1 MARRPGSI
9 LASLTVGELAFLRV
23 VGRWHRDG
31 TPFCSTEVTRRGSD
45 ENMRLFRSMGRDGI
59 AEVCGGLVSKGLLR
73 RERGTHRYSLTERG
87 AGGYAELRDTFSKP
101 LRDSRGM
108 YVSASGAA
116 TEDEA

>member
-23 VGRWHRDG
+23 VGWRHKQG
-31 TPFCSTEVTRRGSD
+31 EPFCSTEVTRRGSD

-59 AEVCGGLVSKGLLR
+59 SEVCGGLVSKGLLR
-73 RERGTHRYSLTERG
+73 RERGTHRYSLTPLG
-87 AGGYAELRDTFSKP
+87 VGGYSELRDTFSKP
-101 LRDSRGM
+101 LRDSKGM

-116 TEDEA
+116 TEDDS

>member
-1 MARRPGSI
+1 MVRRPGGI

-31 TPFCSTEVTRRGSD
+31 AAFCSTEVTRRGCD
-45 ENMRLFRSMGRDGI
+45 ENMRLFRSMGMDGI
-59 AEVCGGLVSKGLLR
+59 AEVCDGLIAKGLLK

-101 LRDSRGM
+101 LRDSKGM

-116 TEDEA
+116 TEDDT

>member
-31 TPFCSTEVTRRGSD
+31 SAFCSTEVTRRGRD
-45 ENMRLFRSMGRDGI
+45 EDMRLFRSMGRDGI

-73 RERGTHRYSLTERG
+73 RERGTHRYSLTPLGVGGVRG
-87 AGGYAELRDTFSKP
+87 VQGVLSRASAGLQGN
-101 LRDSRGM
+101 
-108 YVSASGAA
+108 GAA
-116 TEDEA
+116 ETRCSDGG

>member
-1 MARRPGSI
+1 MARRPGGI

-31 TPFCSTEVTRRGSD
+31 SPFCSTEVTRRGSD

-87 AGGYAELRDTFSKP
+87 AEGYSELRDTFSKP

-116 TEDEA
+116 MEDEA

>member
-1 MARRPGSI
+1 MSRRPGGI
-9 LASLTVGELAFLRV
+9 LESLTVGELAFLRV

-31 TPFCSTEVTRRGSD
+31 SPFCSTEVTRRGD
-45 ENMRLFRSMGRDGI
+45 DLNIKFFRRCGRDGI
-59 AEVCGGLVSKGLLR
+59 AEICGGLVSKGLLR

-87 AGGYAELRDTFSKP
+87 VGAYADFRDTFVKP

-116 TEDEA
+116 TEDDT

>member
-1 MARRPGSI
+1 MARRPGGI

-31 TPFCSTEVTRRGSD
+31 SPFCSTGVTRRGGD
-45 ENMRLFRSMGRDGI
+45 IEMKFFRRCGSDGI
-59 AEVCGGLVSKGLLR
+59 AEICDGLVSKGLLK

-87 AGGYAELRDTFSKP
+87 TGGYAEFRDTFSKP
-101 LRDSRGM
+101 LRDSKGR
-108 YVSASGAA
+108 VLPRRDAA

>member
-31 TPFCSTEVTRRGSD
+31 AAFCSTEVTRRGGD
-45 ENMRLFRSMGRDGI
+45 ENVKLFRGIGRDGI

-73 RERGTHRYSLTERG
+73 RERGTNRYSLTPLG
-87 AGGYAELRDTFSKP
+87 VGGYAELRDTFWKP
-101 LRDSRGM
+101 LRDSKGM

-116 TEDEA
+116 TEDDS

>member
-31 TPFCSTEVTRRGSD
+31 SPFCSTEVTRHGD
-45 ENMRLFRSMGRDGI
+45 DLNIKFFRRCGRDGI
-59 AEVCGGLVSKGLLR
+59 AEICDGLVSKGLLK

-87 AGGYAELRDTFSKP
+87 LGGYAEYKSTFVKL
-101 LRDSRGM
+101 LRDSKGR
-108 YVSASGAA
+108 VLPRRDAT
-116 TEDEA
+116 TEDEI

>member
-1 MARRPGSI
+1 MARRPGGI

-31 TPFCSTEVTRRGSD
+31 SPFCSTEVTRHGD
-45 ENMRLFRSMGRDGI
+45 DLNIKFFRRCGRDGI
-59 AEVCGGLVSKGLLR
+59 AEICGGLVSKGLLR
-73 RERGTHRYSLTERG
+73 RERGTNRYSLTERG
-87 AGGYAELRDTFSKP
+87 VVGYSELRDTFSKP

-116 TEDEA
+116 TEDDT

>member
-23 VGRWHRDG
+23 VGWRHG
-31 TPFCSTEVTRRGSD
+31 KGEPFCSTEVTRRGGD
-45 ENMRLFRSMGRDGI
+45 IEMKFFRKCGSDGI
-59 AEVCGGLVSKGLLR
+59 AEIAEGMVSKGLLK

-87 AGGYAELRDTFSKP
+87 AGGYAELREDFPKP
-101 LRDSRGM
+101 LRDSKGR
-108 YVSASGAA
+108 VLPRRDTA

>member
-31 TPFCSTEVTRRGSD
+31 SAFCSTEVTRRGRD
-45 ENMRLFRSMGRDGI
+45 EDMRLFRGMGRDGI

-73 RERGTHRYSLTERG
+73 RERGTNRYSLTPLG
-87 AGGYAELRDTFSKP
+87 VGGYSEFRGYSPEL

-108 YVSASGAA
+108 VLPRRGTAM
-116 TEDEA
+116 EDEA

>member
-31 TPFCSTEVTRRGSD
+31 SPFCSTEVTRR
-45 ENMRLFRSMGRDGI
+45 
-59 AEVCGGLVSKGLLR
+59 
-73 RERGTHRYSLTERG
+73 YSLTSLG
-87 AGGYAELRDTFSKP
+87 VGGYSEFREYSPEL
-101 LRDSRGM
+101 LRDSKGM
-108 YVSASGAA
+108 VLPRRDAA

>member
-31 TPFCSTEVTRRGSD
+31 SAFCSTEVTRRGRD
-45 ENMRLFRSMGRDGI
+45 EDMRLFRGMGRDGI

-73 RERGTHRYSLTERG
+73 RERGTNRYSLMPLG
-87 AGGYAELRDTFSKP
+87 VGGYSEFRGYSPEL
-101 LRDSRGM
+101 LRDSKGMVLPRRGT
-108 YVSASGAA
+108 A
-116 TEDEA
+116 TEDDL